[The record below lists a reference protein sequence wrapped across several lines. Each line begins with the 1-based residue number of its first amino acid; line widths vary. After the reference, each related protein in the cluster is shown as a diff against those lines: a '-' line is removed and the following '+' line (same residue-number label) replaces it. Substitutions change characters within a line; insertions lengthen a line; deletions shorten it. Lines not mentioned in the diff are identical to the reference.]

1 MPGMRFA
8 DLAKVLALSPAEQLQ
23 SADEVAGV
31 TADSRQVVPGTV
43 FVAVRGAVR
52 DGHNY
57 IEQAVIKGCG
67 AVVAEQCP
75 NGAGIGR
82 VPCYQVQDSHAAL
95 AALAAAWNDY
105 PAEKLRLI
113 GLTGTNGKTTTSW
126 LLESILRR
134 AGYQTGVIGT
144 LNYRFMD
151 RAGNMVVRR
160 APLTTPEP
168 LQLQALLQEMVE
180 AGVSHVILEASS
192 HALAQR
198 RMAGIAFDVAVF
210 TNLTRDHLDYH
221 QDMESYFSAKKLL
234 FTEYMKSS
242 GTAVVVMDEK
252 SDTEGYG
259 RRLTAELSGLPVVTV
274 GFDEDC
280 AIRTKNCRQ
289 DLYGIS
295 CEFMFGQRGQ
305 EISSHMTGRH
315 NIANMLAAAGAARG
329 LQIPVERIVAG
340 LSSVDQVPGRL
351 ERVTLPGLPESEIPA
366 VFVDYAHTPDG
377 LENVLAAMKTMTR
390 GRLICV
396 FGCGG
401 DRDAGK
407 RALMGEV
414 AAKFADVVVVTTD
427 NPRTE
432 DPMAILDE
440 ASRGV
445 RETGMVK
452 RSMAELFD
460 ITAPLNGFSVE
471 ADRKRAIHLVCGLSN
486 PDDVALIAGKGHEQY
501 QIIGTEKKFFDDRI
515 EAQNGLA
522 AWTVH
527 HLEQALNAQCIGGQ
541 SARLFGKIS
550 TDTRTLR
557 PGDVFVALCGENF
570 DGHGFVQQAV
580 DKGAGAIIVQK
591 KPAQE
596 FPGAPVILVQDTL
609 RALGDLAAY
618 RRRLWGGEIQVVAI
632 TGSSGKT
639 TVKEMTAAI
648 FKHFYAISEPAPD
661 AVLKT
666 RGNLNNLIGLPLSLL
681 RLTGEHRVAVL
692 EMGMNRPGEIAR
704 MTEVA
709 DPDIGC
715 INNIQAAHLEGLGT
729 IEGVAG
735 AKGELFA
742 GLKDD
747 ASFVVNYDDPL
758 AVKLA
763 RKYKGVKTGY
773 AVTSAG
779 RRRGPVVRVTRI
791 TGLGEAGS
799 RFTLRIGDW
808 RERLHLPV
816 PGIHNI
822 HNAAAAAAIAHA
834 AGVHPLSIVQGL
846 VGFQNVD
853 NRMQF
858 MQVGGGLRV
867 LNDSYNANPSSMAAA
882 LRTVATFTPKY
893 RRVAALG
900 DMLELGEDAAAAHHE
915 VGRLTASLGYDM
927 LAVTGEYRADVIAG
941 AREGGMPGER
951 VMSFID
957 TIAMADWLYHLLITG
972 RLSEDDWLLVKGS
985 RGMRMENLLVEL
997 QNRFDPARAGD
1008 N

>member
-1 MPGMRFA
+1 MRRSHEYS
-8 DLAKVLALSPAEQLQ
+8 D
-23 SADEVAGV
+23 
-31 TADSRQVVPGTV
+31 
-43 FVAVRGAVR
+43 RGP
-52 DGHNY
+52 H
-57 IEQAVIKGCG
+57 
-67 AVVAEQCP
+67 
-75 NGAGIGR
+75 
-82 VPCYQVQDSHAAL
+82 
-95 AALAAAWNDY
+95 
-105 PAEKLRLI
+105 
-113 GLTGTNGKTTTSW
+113 
-126 LLESILRR
+126 
-134 AGYQTGVIGT
+134 
-144 LNYRFMD
+144 
-151 RAGNMVVRR
+151 
-160 APLTTPEP
+160 
-168 LQLQALLQEMVE
+168 
-180 AGVSHVILEASS
+180 HVILEASS
-192 HALAQR
+192 HALAQK

-242 GTAVVVMDEK
+242 GTAVVVMDGM
-252 SDTEGYG
+252 SDKEDYG
-259 RRLTAELSGLPVVTV
+259 RRLAAELSGVSVLTV
-274 GFDEDC
+274 GFGEDC
-280 AIRTKNCRQ
+280 AIRAKKCTQGIN
-289 DLYGIS
+289 GIS
-295 CEFMFGQRGQ
+295 CEFIFGQRVRK
-305 EISSHMTGRH
+305 ISSNMTGSY
-315 NIANMLAAAGAARG
+315 NVLNMLAAAGAARG
-329 LQIPVERIVAG
+329 LNIPAEQIVAG
-340 LSSVDQVPGRL
+340 LLRVGQVPGRL
-351 ERVTLPGLPESEIPA
+351 ERVTLPGLPEREMPS

-377 LENVLAAMKTMTR
+377 LEKVLSTMKTMTR
-390 GRLICV
+390 GRLICI

-407 RALMGEV
+407 RTLMGEV
-414 AAKFADVVVVTTD
+414 AGRLCDVVILTSD

-432 DPMAILDE
+432 NPMDIIEETLCGVQE
-440 ASRGV
+440 A
-445 RETGMVK
+445 GMAK
-452 RSMAELFD
+452 RSVAELFD
-460 ITAPLNGFSVE
+460 MDAPLNGFSVE
-471 ADRKRAIHLVCGLSN
+471 SDRKRSIHLACSLS
-486 PDDVALIAGKGHEQY
+486 DRGDVVLIAGKGHEQY
-501 QIIGTEKKFFDDRI
+501 QIIGREKQFFDDRI

-522 AWTVH
+522 AWTVQ
-527 HLEQALNAQCIGGQ
+527 HLEQALNAQCIGGKR
-541 SARLFGKIS
+541 ARLLGEIS

-580 DKGAGAIIVQK
+580 DKGAGALIVQE
-591 KPAQE
+591 KPAGKL
-596 FPGAPVILVQDTL
+596 PGVPVILVEDTL
-609 RALGDLAAY
+609 QALGDLAAY
-618 RRRLWGGEIQVVAI
+618 RRRLWDGEVKVIAI

-648 FKHFYAISEPAPD
+648 FKHFYAVPEPAPN

-666 RGNLNNLIGLPLSLL
+666 KGNLNNLIGLPLSLL

-692 EMGMNRPGEIAR
+692 EMGMNRPGEIAG
-704 MTEVA
+704 MTEIA

-729 IEGVAG
+729 IEGVAK

-747 ASFVVNYDDPL
+747 AVFVVNYDDPL
-758 AVKLA
+758 VVKLA
-763 RKYKGVKTGY
+763 GKYRGVKIGY

-808 RERLHLPV
+808 QERLHLPV

-834 AGVHPLSIVQGL
+834 AGVDTRSIVQGL
-846 VGFQNVD
+846 VHFQNVD

-900 DMLELGEDAAAAHHE
+900 DMLELGENAAAAHRE

-927 LAVTGEYRADVIAG
+927 LAVTGEYRAQVIAG

-951 VMSFID
+951 VMSFVD

-997 QNRFDPARAGD
+997 QNRFDPARAGG
-1008 N
+1008 